1 MRISNDSKKIYAQ
14 GEVVNLMSVDAQRI
28 HEFMTRVFLSVTAPL
43 QILAALVLI
52 YLYVGVSV
60 FTGFVVV
67 LLLIPSNAYV
77 AGLHRRFQERNLRF
91 KDIRVKLI
99 NEILNGIKVR
109 QRSNVQGKEIVWRL
123 TSAKRQND

>member
-1 MRISNDSKKIYAQ
+1 MRISNESKKIYAQ

-28 HEFMTRVFLSVTAPL
+28 HEFMKKVFFSVTTPL

-60 FTGFVVV
+60 FTGFVLLV
-67 LLLIPSNAYV
+67 LLIPFNAYV
-77 AGLHRRFQERNLRF
+77 AGLQLRFQERNLRF

-109 QRSNVQGKEIVWRL
+109 QKSNVQGEGNSVA
-123 TSAKRQND
+123 TY

>member
-1 MRISNDSKKIYAQ
+1 MRISNESKKIYAQ

-28 HEFMTRVFLSVTAPL
+28 HEFTIRVFFGMTAPL

-60 FTGFVVV
+60 FTGFVDL
-67 LLLIPSNAYV
+67 LLLIPFNAYV
-77 AGLHRRFQERNLRF
+77 AGLQRRFQERNLRF

-109 QRSNVQGKEIVWRL
+109 QRTNVQGEGNRL
-123 TSAKRQND
+123 ATY

>member
-1 MRISNDSKKIYAQ
+1 MRISNESKKIYAQ

-28 HEFMTRVFLSVTAPL
+28 HEFTIRVFFGMTAPL

-60 FTGFVVV
+60 FTGFVLL
-67 LLLIPSNAYV
+67 LLLIPFNAYV
-77 AGLHRRFQERNLRF
+77 AGLQRRFQERNLRF

-109 QRSNVQGKEIVWRL
+109 QRTNVQGEGNRL
-123 TSAKRQND
+123 ATY

>member
-1 MRISNDSKKIYAQ
+1 MRISNESKKIYAQ

-28 HEFMTRVFLSVTAPL
+28 REFTTRVFLSVTAPL
-43 QILAALVLI
+43 QILAALVFI

-60 FTGFVVV
+60 FTGFVFL
-67 LLLIPSNAYV
+67 LLLIPFNAYV
-77 AGLHRRFQERNLRF
+77 AVLQRRFLERNLRF

-109 QRSNVQGKEIVWRL
+109 QRSNVQGEGNSMA
-123 TSAKRQND
+123 TY

>member
-1 MRISNDSKKIYAQ
+1 MRISNESKKIYAQ

-28 HEFMTRVFLSVTAPL
+28 REFTTRVFLSVTAPL
-43 QILAALVLI
+43 QILAALVFI

-60 FTGFVVV
+60 FTGFVFL
-67 LLLIPSNAYV
+67 LLLIPFNAYV
-77 AGLHRRFQERNLRF
+77 AGLQRRFQERNLRF

-109 QRSNVQGKEIVWRL
+109 QRTNVQGEGNRL
-123 TSAKRQND
+123 ATY

>member
-1 MRISNDSKKIYAQ
+1 MRISNESKKIYAQ

-28 HEFMTRVFLSVTAPL
+28 REFTTRVFLSVTAPL
-43 QILAALVLI
+43 QILAALVFI

-60 FTGFVVV
+60 FTGFVFL
-67 LLLIPSNAYV
+67 LLLIPFNAYV
-77 AGLHRRFQERNLRF
+77 AVLQRRFLERNLRF

-109 QRSNVQGKEIVWRL
+109 QRTNGQGEGNRL
-123 TSAKRQND
+123 ATY

>member
-1 MRISNDSKKIYAQ
+1 MRISNESKRIYSQ

-28 HEFMTRVFLSVTAPL
+28 HEFMIRVFFGMTAPL

-52 YLYVGVSV
+52 YLYVGISV
-60 FTGFVVV
+60 FTGFVVL
-67 LLLIPSNAYV
+67 LLLIPFNAYV
-77 AGLHRRFQERNLRF
+77 AGLQRRFQERNLRF

>member
-1 MRISNDSKKIYAQ
+1 MRISNESKKIYAQ

-28 HEFMTRVFLSVTAPL
+28 HEFTIRVFFGMTAPL

-60 FTGFVVV
+60 FTGFVFL
-67 LLLIPSNAYV
+67 LLLIPFNAYV
-77 AGLHRRFQERNLRF
+77 AVLQRRFLERNLRF

-109 QRSNVQGKEIVWRL
+109 QRTNVQGEGNRL
-123 TSAKRQND
+123 ATY

>member
-1 MRISNDSKKIYAQ
+1 MRISNESKKIYAQ

-28 HEFMTRVFLSVTAPL
+28 REFTTRVFLSVTAPL
-43 QILAALVLI
+43 QILAALVFI

-60 FTGFVVV
+60 FTGFVFL
-67 LLLIPSNAYV
+67 LLLIPFNAYV
-77 AGLHRRFQERNLRF
+77 AVLQRRFLERNLRF

-109 QRSNVQGKEIVWRL
+109 QRTNVQGEGNRL
-123 TSAKRQND
+123 ATY